1 MNEDAKEIQKLIIK
15 ILKGNK
21 QEIDVKEILNDH
33 FKLNLL
39 FSYAKPKILIDFFEQ
54 FTCSA
59 LKKGFPHYQI
69 EFVNDLP
76 LGTFCLINYYL
87 GELLSQSLT
96 LEQNNTS
103 IPLYYDVYKLYHL
116 IYKYY
121 HSAKQLA
128 LIPKNKYVNSI
139 ANNPLYYF
147 VPDGTI
153 RINTYN
159 DGNKTKISDKII
171 DGIRKD
177 AKDKYVVLPKS
188 LKSFTSDT
196 ISETFNLPAKDI
208 YLNEGLELL
217 CLRTFFIQNIET
229 ITIPSTVSHIVSFDY
244 FLLIHNFEDSE
255 NVKKI
260 IFNNFK
266 LENIGIIRTILE
278 SITRSN
284 NIYRLHSVLNTF
296 TFHYDDLDEDII
308 VKLDFE
314 KYNNLVGKSA
324 NPSLREKFINDTILE
339 IKEEIEKKKG
349 KGRILEK

>member
-1 MNEDAKEIQKLIIK
+1 M
-15 ILKGNK
+15 
-21 QEIDVKEILNDH
+21 
-33 FKLNLL
+33 
-39 FSYAKPKILIDFFEQ
+39 
-54 FTCSA
+54 
-59 LKKGFPHYQI
+59 
-69 EFVNDLP
+69 
-76 LGTFCLINYYL
+76 
-87 GELLSQSLT
+87 
-96 LEQNNTS
+96 
-103 IPLYYDVYKLYHL
+103 YHL

-244 FLLIHNFEDSE
+244 FLTL
-255 NVKKI
+255 
-260 IFNNFK
+260 
-266 LENIGIIRTILE
+266 LW
-278 SITRSN
+278 
-284 NIYRLHSVLNTF
+284 HSRP
-296 TFHYDDLDEDII
+296 I
-308 VKLDFE
+308 VSVPSF
-314 KYNNLVGKSA
+314 VISA
-324 NPSLREKFINDTILE
+324 FS
-339 IKEEIEKKKG
+339 
-349 KGRILEK
+349 